1 MNDEILKTLSTLN
14 DEQIDII
21 IKYFHAHCGPEDMST
36 REQQE
41 AFGRFTTMLHKELN
55 PHQREALARFIKG
68 IHIQLE
74 QFERYL
80 YETATQT
87 ILEAKKEYVE

>member
-14 DEQIDII
+14 DEQIDIV

-41 AFGRFTTMLHKELN
+41 AYGRFTTMLYKELN
-55 PHQREALARFIKG
+55 PHQREALARFIKD
-68 IHIQLE
+68 IHIRLE
-74 QFERYL
+74 QIEGDL
-80 YETATQT
+80 YEKAIQT
-87 ILEAKKEYVE
+87 ILQAKKEHVE